1 MILRRGL
8 ALLLLTAM
16 LASAGGAGAADWPDT
31 GASRKELQTLIDMLD
46 DRLLRQPSATLTLE
60 EWCRTHD
67 LAPVAHVVAHR
78 VRGVEKTPTP
88 IQRQALD
95 VAAREQVRYR
105 RVDLTC
111 GDRVLSVADNWY
123 VPGRLT
129 PDMNAALDH
138 SDVAFGHAV
147 AALHFTRR
155 TLESTRLWSPLRVRQ
170 AGAPAPRSG
179 PGVIRPPAAILR
191 HRAVLYRQDGVPF
204 SEVVETYTGAML
216 DFPPPSR

>member
-8 ALLLLTAM
+8 ALWGLLLAV
-16 LASAGGAGAADWPDT
+16 ASVPDGRARAADWPDT
-31 GASRKELQTLIDMLD
+31 AASRVELHALIDTLD
-46 DRLLRQPSATLTLE
+46 DRLLHQPSATLTLE
-60 EWCRTHD
+60 EWCRTHN

-78 VRGVEKTPTP
+78 VPGVEKAPTP

-95 VAAREQVRYR
+95 VDAHEHVRYR
-105 RVDLTC
+105 RVDLSC

-129 PDMNAALDH
+129 PEMNAALDH
-138 SDVAFGHAV
+138 SDIAFGHAV

-155 TLESTRLWSPLRVRQ
+155 TLESTRLWSPQ
-170 AGAPAPRSG
+170 GQPSTT
-179 PGVIRPPAAILR
+179 GVIRLPAAILR
-191 HRAVLYRQDGVPF
+191 HRAVLYRQDGIPF